1 MKNGESEEYRLVI
14 EGNALYEVDME
25 CVRCRESRRKAAEE
39 ECKKARQKKIP
50 EEIRKNRENRRKTKA
65 IKNSIKNNEKTGRF
79 LL

>member
-39 ECKKARQKKIP
+39 ECKKARQ
-50 EEIRKNRENRRKTKA
+50 ENSRKAKA
-65 IKNSIKNNEKTGRF
+65 IKNSIKNNKKTGRF
-79 LL
+79 LF

>member
-39 ECKKARQKKIP
+39 ECKKARQKNNPGKDP
-50 EEIRKNRENRRKTKA
+50 EKPGKQQESESHQNQHKE
-65 IKNSIKNNEKTGRF
+65 
-79 LL
+79 

>member
-39 ECKKARQKKIP
+39 ECKKHGRKKSRKRSGKQGEQK
-50 EEIRKNRENRRKTKA
+50 ENESHQKQHK
-65 IKNSIKNNEKTGRF
+65 E
-79 LL
+79 

>member
-39 ECKKARQKKIP
+39 ECKKARQKKNSGKNP
-50 EEIRKNRENRRKTKA
+50 EK
-65 IKNSIKNNEKTGRF
+65 
-79 LL
+79 LLFPPGLHRIFHGYL

>member
-39 ECKKARQKKIP
+39 ECKKARQKK
-50 EEIRKNRENRRKTKA
+50 
-65 IKNSIKNNEKTGRF
+65 NSGKTGRTAGKRKPSKTA
-79 LL
+79 

>member
-39 ECKKARQKKIP
+39 ECKKARQKKKPGGDP
-50 EEIRKNRENRRKTKA
+50 ETQGEQQESESQQNQHKE
-65 IKNSIKNNEKTGRF
+65 
-79 LL
+79 

>member
-39 ECKKARQKKIP
+39 ECKKARQKKNPGRDP
-50 EEIRKNRENRRKTKA
+50 EKQGEQKENESQQNQHK
-65 IKNSIKNNEKTGRF
+65 E
-79 LL
+79 

>member
-39 ECKKARQKKIP
+39 ECKKARQKKNSGKNP
-50 EEIRKNRENRRKTKA
+50 EKPGEQKENESHQKQHK
-65 IKNSIKNNEKTGRF
+65 E
-79 LL
+79 

>member
-39 ECKKARQKKIP
+39 ECKKSRQKKNPGRDP
-50 EEIRKNRENRRKTKA
+50 EKQGEQGEQKENESHQKQHK
-65 IKNSIKNNEKTGRF
+65 E
-79 LL
+79 

>member
-39 ECKKARQKKIP
+39 ECKKARQKNNPGKDP
-50 EEIRKNRENRRKTKA
+50 EKQGEQKENESHQKQHK
-65 IKNSIKNNEKTGRF
+65 E
-79 LL
+79 